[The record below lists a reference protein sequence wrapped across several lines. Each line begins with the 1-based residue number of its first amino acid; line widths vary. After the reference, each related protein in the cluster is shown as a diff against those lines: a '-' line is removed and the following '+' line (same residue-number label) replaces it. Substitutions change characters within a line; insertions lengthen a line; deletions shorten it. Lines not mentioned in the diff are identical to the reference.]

1 MDCLSGELIE
11 YEFQHLYQSLTVTPL
26 GEFIIADYYSIK
38 KIESNLK
45 NKTLLESPLEMMD
58 MIKFNGWSNN
68 KLSITCNELINWD
81 NNFVL
86 ELDGDTLEITIKDF
100 T

>member
-1 MDCLSGELIE
+1 MGCLSGEIIE
-11 YEFQHLYQSLTVTPL
+11 YESQHLYQCLTVTPL
-26 GEFIIADYYSIK
+26 GEFIIADYYSIE

-45 NKTLLESPLEMMD
+45 NKVLLESPLEMMD

-86 ELDGDTLEITIKDF
+86 ELDADTLEITIKDF

>member
-1 MDCLSGELIE
+1 
-11 YEFQHLYQSLTVTPL
+11 
-26 GEFIIADYYSIK
+26 
-38 KIESNLK
+38 
-45 NKTLLESPLEMMD
+45 MMD

-81 NNFVL
+81 NKFEL
-86 ELDGDTLEITIKDF
+86 ELDGETLEITIKGF